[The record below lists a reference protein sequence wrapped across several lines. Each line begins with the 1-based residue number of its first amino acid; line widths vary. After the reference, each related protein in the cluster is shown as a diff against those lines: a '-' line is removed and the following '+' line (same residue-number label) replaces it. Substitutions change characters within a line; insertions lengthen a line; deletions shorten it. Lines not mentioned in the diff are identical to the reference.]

1 MERTYRIRD
10 VVKEDFLR
18 FPLALLANPKYKAMS
33 LEAKLVYALLL
44 NRLSLSQKNGWVN
57 VDGEVYLI
65 YTREEVSAVLN
76 ISYKK
81 AIAAFKE
88 LIEQGLLYEQRQGRG
103 YPNLLYVLKLELSD
117 REAVEF
123 TEDFN
128 QGEQL
133 EEPDV
138 IQANQDHPERP
149 AGPAH
154 QDLPKPHVLMC
165 KSGTS
170 GSAGMEA
177 LDLPNRKPRKNHTR
191 KPKRIQTDPPSIQR
205 RGMEEDADELE
216 EIYAQCDL
224 SLFQANIQVMFRAA
238 VERMYYSESL
248 KVGNARLPQAKVRS
262 ALHLLDAE
270 ILMGAL
276 DCMKQNKAKVAN
288 PTAYLMSVIFNG
300 ICAKDSS
307 LILSLPPEYL
317 EDSDF
322 FIPKEDPY
330 ASVESP

>member
-1 MERTYRIRD
+1 MERSYRIRD

-18 FPLALLANPKYKAMS
+18 FPFALLANPKYTAMS
-33 LEAKLVYALLL
+33 LEAKFVYALLL

-57 VDGEVYLI
+57 EDGEVYLI
-65 YTREEVSAVLN
+65 YTREEVSNTLN

-88 LIEQGLLYEQRQGRG
+88 LMEQGLLYEQRQGRG

-117 REAVEF
+117 QEASEF
-123 TEDFN
+123 VEDFN
-128 QGEQL
+128 QVGRL

-138 IQANQDHPERP
+138 MQENQDQADRS
-149 AGPAH
+149 ADPAH
-154 QDLPKPHVLMC
+154 QDLPKPHALMC
-165 KSGTS
+165 KNGTS
-170 GSAGMEA
+170 GPVGMEG
-177 LDLPNRKPRKNHTR
+177 LDLPDRQPKKKEIRKQERN
-191 KPKRIQTDPPSIQR
+191 QTDLPSIQQ
-205 RGMEEDADELE
+205 RGVEEDAEELE
-216 EIYAQCDL
+216 GIYEQCDL
-224 SLFQANIQVMFRAA
+224 SLFQKKIQTMFRAA
-238 VERMYYSESL
+238 IERMYYSDFL

-276 DCMKQNKAKVAN
+276 DCMKENKAKVAN

-322 FIPKEDPY
+322 FLPSKRKED
-330 ASVESP
+330 ALSNI